1 MGLMRLKQSNA
12 GMVLNC
18 GAAFSRICIFGT
30 FMQKFKKWF
39 LEFIKFAKVTD
50 TLICISVDFRDILKR
65 LKDNQFLGRQ
75 V

>member
-1 MGLMRLKQSNA
+1 
-12 GMVLNC
+12 
-18 GAAFSRICIFGT
+18 
-30 FMQKFKKWF
+30 MQKFKEWF

-50 TLICISVDFRDILKR
+50 TLICIFVDFRDILKR